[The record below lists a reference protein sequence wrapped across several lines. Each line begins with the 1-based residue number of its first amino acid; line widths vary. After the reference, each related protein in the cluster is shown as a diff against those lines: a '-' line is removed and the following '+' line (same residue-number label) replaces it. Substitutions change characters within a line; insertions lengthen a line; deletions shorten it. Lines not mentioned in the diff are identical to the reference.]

1 MQSTTTSFLQTTEEL
16 LKKAFPNGMED
27 DLYFPLLNI
36 LEPELSDR
44 NLATVISN
52 FSGKEYHIV
61 LNDIYKV
68 KAQSFENDLVLDI
81 VQSLLD
87 VAGFQQWLE
96 ED

>member
-52 FSGKEYHIV
+52 FTGKEYHIV